1 MYGNTAGPRVHVK
14 TLCLAILSMGDASG
28 YEIKKLLEGPFS
40 HIHEASFGAIYPA
53 LARLQEEGLV
63 TCEERS
69 QEKRPDKKVYALTQR
84 GRFDL
89 IEELTIMPGPDRI
102 RSDFLVQML
111 YAHLLPPSHIAQV
124 IERRLDIHTAIL
136 SELKNDDGTSVPA
149 GEESSAEFVRG
160 YGTAVLKAARDYIE
174 ENRHLVEGAALVA
187 GGARSETEE
196 EERPSGVAAE

>member
-1 MYGNTAGPRVHVK
+1 
-14 TLCLAILSMGDASG
+14 MGDASG

-53 LARLQEEGLV
+53 LARLQDEGLV

-89 IEELTIMPGPDRI
+89 IQELTIVPGPDRV

-111 YAHLLPPSHIAQV
+111 YAHLLPPAHIAQV
-124 IERRLDIHTAIL
+124 IERRLDIHTALL
-136 SELKNDDGTSVPA
+136 SELEGGDGTSVPA

-160 YGTAVLKAARDYIE
+160 YGTAVFKAAHDYIE

-187 GGARSETEE
+187 AGVRSETEE

>member
-1 MYGNTAGPRVHVK
+1 VHVK

-53 LARLQEEGLV
+53 LARLQEEGSV

-89 IEELTIMPGPDRI
+89 IQELTIVPGPDRI
-102 RSDFLVQML
+102 RSDFLVLML
-111 YAHLLPPSHIAQV
+111 YAHLLPPAHIANV
-124 IERRLDIHTAIL
+124 IDKRLGIL
-136 SELKNDDGTSVPA
+136 QALLGELDNENGAPVPA

-160 YGTAVLKAARDYIE
+160 YGKAVLKAAHDYIA

-187 GGARSETEE
+187 GGTRDDIDDK
-196 EERPSGVAAE
+196 EERPEGVAAE